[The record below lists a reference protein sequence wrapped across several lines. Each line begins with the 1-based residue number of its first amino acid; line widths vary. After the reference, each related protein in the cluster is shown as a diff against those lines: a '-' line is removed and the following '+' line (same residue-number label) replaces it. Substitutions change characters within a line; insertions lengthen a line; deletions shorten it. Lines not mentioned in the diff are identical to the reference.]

1 MRKDIERLSISI
13 STGTIVRV
21 ILAGFLVMALAKLW
35 SLLLIL
41 LTSIVIASFVEGGV
55 KRMKGYN
62 VGRILAVVL
71 IYVAIVGVIA
81 GIVYLFI
88 PLLLSELK
96 NIIDIISKYLPANA
110 NIIDTSSLKDA
121 NTVFKSLA
129 QSDSLV
135 QATSSLKTV
144 LAKTSGGVFDFMS
157 SLFGGI
163 INFVLIFVIS
173 FYLSIQEK
181 GIQKFLRIVTPDKHE
196 AYVIDLWERSQRK
209 IGLWIRG
216 QMLLGVVIAVIIYI
230 GLMIMGLPSALV
242 LALIAGFS
250 ELIPFGIILATVPAV
265 SFAYVDGGISLA
277 LMVTGFYII
286 VQQLETYVIQPIVVK
301 RVIGVSPLVVIL
313 SILAGAKLAGFW
325 GLILAVPVAVA
336 LLEYMDDIERRKI
349 ELAE

>member
-265 SFAYVDGGISLA
+265 SFAYVDGGLSLA

>member
-1 MRKDIERLSISI
+1 MRKDSERLSVSI

-21 ILAGFLVMALAKLW
+21 ILAGFLVIALTKLW

-96 NIIDIISKYLPANA
+96 NIIDIVSKYLPANA

-157 SLFGGI
+157 ALFGGI
-163 INFVLIFVIS
+163 INFILIFVIS

-181 GIQKFLRIVTPDKHE
+181 GIQKFLRIITPDKHE

-265 SFAYVDGGISLA
+265 SFAYVDGGLSLA